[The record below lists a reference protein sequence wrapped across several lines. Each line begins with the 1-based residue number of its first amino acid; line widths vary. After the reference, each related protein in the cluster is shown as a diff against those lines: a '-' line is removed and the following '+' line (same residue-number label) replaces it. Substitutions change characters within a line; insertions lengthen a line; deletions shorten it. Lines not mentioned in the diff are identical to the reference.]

1 MVRFRKINKDKKR
14 YLSLLLLGDEQ
25 EDMIDR
31 YLEQGTMYVLEEKVG
46 EGEPEENT
54 AVGVCVVTDE
64 GDGILELKNMAV
76 APFYQKRGYGRMMLR
91 FLSETYAGEYSF
103 LQAGTG
109 DSPLTVPFYEKCG
122 FRRSHVIENFFTDHY
137 DHPIYEGG
145 VQLKD
150 MIYFRKKL

>member
-1 MVRFRKINKDKKR
+1 MVRIRKINRDKKR

-31 YLEQGTMYVLEEKVG
+31 YLERGTMYVLEEKDG
-46 EGEPEENT
+46 EGEPEENP

-137 DHPIYEGG
+137 NHPIYEGG